1 MKKIFMFLYLLITIN
16 ILGMEEIK
24 VSYPKGR
31 VDFSFYQNLEE
42 DKYKGKY
49 VDLFDFLNKDK
60 KYKFKYQIEKKD
72 EKNLADI
79 QIRKLGN
86 FDSNYSYIET
96 AYIQRIYV
104 IAKKGVDLK
113 NIDEKENLRVGYFGK
128 GIEEIER
135 LKNYYDTPE
144 SDVTIFRD
152 EEDIYYALITGNIDI
167 AVIANLKK
175 SSNFPDVEILTT
187 INVKEYIGIRKDRED
202 LYQLFSKNIEKFD
215 NKKLLES
222 NKKNRIEYF
231 KYLYKDTPTYNDI
244 KIRYKDLKVLIPDK
258 EFLPY
263 YKSRGTKSEGVV
275 PYIGEE
281 IEEILRVP
289 VRYVLSKDEA
299 WDINGVDFTKDKST
313 LSRGY
318 LRNKI
323 VGINKL
329 TDATILTYKDLEGMT
344 IIKLKDTNLNN
355 LLSRLN
361 NKKIIEV
368 SSFDEGMNYLKSTK
382 NSVFIGT
389 QLYLNYYLRS
399 ENLDKKYKISQS
411 KFEISTEMTFKD
423 RELMKILNEVLLSYS
438 ADEIEYVANTMV
450 VPKLNLKRFVVE
462 GILAGVILVYIVL
475 LIKRGKK

>member
-1 MKKIFMFLYLLITIN
+1 M
-16 ILGMEEIK
+16 
-24 VSYPKGR
+24 S
-31 VDFSFYQNLEE
+31 
-42 DKYKGKY
+42 
-49 VDLFDFLNKDK
+49 
-60 KYKFKYQIEKKD
+60 
-72 EKNLADI
+72 
-79 QIRKLGN
+79 
-86 FDSNYSYIET
+86 
-96 AYIQRIYV
+96 
-104 IAKKGVDLK
+104 
-113 NIDEKENLRVGYFGK
+113 
-128 GIEEIER
+128 
-135 LKNYYDTPE
+135 
-144 SDVTIFRD
+144 
-152 EEDIYYALITGNIDI
+152 
-167 AVIANLKK
+167 
-175 SSNFPDVEILTT
+175 
-187 INVKEYIGIRKDRED
+187 
-202 LYQLFSKNIEKFD
+202 
-215 NKKLLES
+215 
-222 NKKNRIEYF
+222 YF

-423 RELMKILNEVLLSYS
+423 RKLMEILNEVLLSYS

>member
-1 MKKIFMFLYLLITIN
+1 M
-16 ILGMEEIK
+16 
-24 VSYPKGR
+24 
-31 VDFSFYQNLEE
+31 
-42 DKYKGKY
+42 
-49 VDLFDFLNKDK
+49 
-60 KYKFKYQIEKKD
+60 
-72 EKNLADI
+72 
-79 QIRKLGN
+79 
-86 FDSNYSYIET
+86 
-96 AYIQRIYV
+96 
-104 IAKKGVDLK
+104 
-113 NIDEKENLRVGYFGK
+113 
-128 GIEEIER
+128 
-135 LKNYYDTPE
+135 
-144 SDVTIFRD
+144 
-152 EEDIYYALITGNIDI
+152 
-167 AVIANLKK
+167 IANLKK
-175 SSNFPDVEILTT
+175 SSNFSDVEILTT

-244 KIRYKDLKVLIPDK
+244 KIRYKDLKILIPDK

>member
-96 AYIQRIYV
+96 AYTQRIYV

-144 SDVTIFRD
+144 SDVTIFRN

-187 INVKEYIGIRKDRED
+187 MNVKEYIGIRKDRED

-368 SSFDEGMNYLKSTK
+368 SSFDEGMNYLKST
-382 NSVFIGT
+382 
-389 QLYLNYYLRS
+389 
-399 ENLDKKYKISQS
+399 
-411 KFEISTEMTFKD
+411 
-423 RELMKILNEVLLSYS
+423 
-438 ADEIEYVANTMV
+438 NTMV